1 MISPVE
7 GKPRVNK
14 AKLKMREGF
23 RGGPAG
29 KESACNTPGSFP
41 GSGRP
46 PEKEMAT
53 HGSIFARETP
63 WTDKPG
69 GLQSRN
75 YKSQTCFSN

>member
-14 AKLKMREGF
+14 ANLKMREGF
-23 RGGPAG
+23 CGGQAG
-29 KESACNTPGSFP
+29 KASACNTPGSFP
-41 GSGRP
+41 LSGRL